1 MTESMQV
8 EAAALLDRWSAAG
21 ARVTAQDAERV
32 GAALGLLTTGGG
44 ADRAR
49 ALDAAGQLAALRLDT
64 DALLAA
70 LVAVGAGA
78 APPAREIAERFG
90 PVVAALVE
98 GVARMRRIQA
108 LRAGLDPGRG
118 GDRAPQLE
126 ALRKMLLAMVQD
138 VRVVLIKLAAEVV
151 RLREVA
157 RGGSA
162 GERLEAARET
172 FELTAPLANRLGVW
186 QLKWELEDLALRCR
200 DPESY
205 RAIARALDG
214 KRADREAFIARVAG
228 ELRDALAGA
237 GVSAEVAGRPK
248 HIYSIWKK
256 MQGKALAFDAL
267 FDVRAVRVL
276 VEQVQDCYT
285 ALGVVH
291 DRWTPIP
298 GEFDDYIARPK
309 PNGYRSLHTAV
320 VGPEGKTLEVQI
332 RTREMHQAS
341 ELGVAAHWRYKE
353 GGGGGDPRLDERIA
367 WLRQILQ
374 WRQDMNAHGAADG
387 VHAALFQ
394 DTVYVL
400 TPQGRV
406 VALPRGATP
415 VDFAYHVHTDLGHR
429 CRGARVDGAIVPLS
443 HRLESGQRVEII
455 AARDGGPSRDWLNAF
470 PGLLASHRARL
481 KVRQW
486 FHAEHQRQAIAQGR
500 ALLEREVHRLGVAP
514 PSLDA
519 LAHGLGRT
527 GVEDMLAAIARGEI
541 GGRELQSVLRPGDRG
556 TPALVAPRA
565 AVSGATPGD
574 GVLVVG
580 MEGLLT
586 QLARCCK
593 PAPPDAIVGF
603 VTRGRGVSVHRR
615 CCPNVLRQ
623 PEERRLPAQWGALPV
638 NGRYLV
644 DLEVTGLAGTALLRT
659 VTETLGRERV
669 PVTSATGRERA
680 GGARVALTVE
690 VSGGEQL
697 ERVRAVLAAL
707 PAVSAVTRR

>member
-1 MTESMQV
+1 MTEAMQ
-8 EAAALLDRWSAAG
+8 ADAPALLGRWCALG
-21 ARVTAQDAERV
+21 ARVSAADEARV
-32 GAALGLLTTGGG
+32 AVALALLQQTPGAGLV
-44 ADRAR
+44 R
-49 ALDAAGQLAALRLDT
+49 ALDTAALLAALRLDG
-64 DALLAA
+64 DALVAALLA
-70 LVAVGAGA
+70 GEAGA
-78 APPAREIAERFG
+78 SLPARVLFERFG
-90 PVVAALVE
+90 PSVGALVE
-98 GVARMRRIQA
+98 GAARMQRIQA
-108 LRAGLDPGRG
+108 LRAGLEPGRG

-157 RGGSA
+157 RGGTA
-162 GERLEAARET
+162 GEQLEAARET

-200 DPESY
+200 DPGSY

-214 KRADREAFIARVAG
+214 KRADREAFIAQVAG
-228 ELRDALAGA
+228 ALREALARA
-237 GVSAEVAGRPK
+237 GVVAEVAGRPK

-256 MQGKALAFDAL
+256 MQGKALAFEAL

-276 VEQVQDCYT
+276 VEDVKDCYS

-291 DRWTPIP
+291 DLWTPIAS
-298 GEFDDYIARPK
+298 EFDDYIARPK

-320 VGPEGKTLEVQI
+320 LGPENKTLEVQI

-353 GGGGGDPRLDERIA
+353 GGGDPRLDERIG

-374 WRQDMNAHGAADG
+374 WRQDMDAQGPAAG
-387 VHAALFQ
+387 VRAAVFQ

-415 VDFAYHVHTDLGHR
+415 VDFAYYVHTDLGHR
-429 CRGARVDGAIVPLS
+429 CRGAKVDGVIVPLT

-455 AARDGGPSRDWLNAF
+455 AAREGGPSRDWLNGAL
-470 PGLLASHRARL
+470 GLLGSARARA

-486 FHAEHQRQAIAQGR
+486 FHAEHLRQALAQGR

-514 PSLDA
+514 PSLEA
-519 LAHGLGRT
+519 LSQGLGRA
-527 GVEDMLAAIARGEI
+527 GVEDMLAALARGEL
-541 GGRELQSVLRPGDRG
+541 GPRDLQAVMRPGERG
-556 TPALVAPRA
+556 APVAAAPRA
-565 AVSGATPGD
+565 PSAGTGAGN

-580 MEGLLT
+580 MDRLLT

-603 VTRGRGVSVHRR
+603 VTRGRGVSVHRQS
-615 CCPNVLRQ
+615 CPSVLRQ
-623 PEERRLPAQWGALPV
+623 PAERRLAAQWGASPAG
-638 NGRYLV
+638 GRYLV
-644 DLEVTGLAGTALLRT
+644 DLEVTGVAGAGLTRA
-659 VTETLGRERV
+659 VTEALGRERV
-669 PVTSATGRERA
+669 PVSALTGRERT
-680 GGARVALTVE
+680 GLARLALTVE
-690 VSGGEQL
+690 VGGGEHL
-697 ERVRAVLAAL
+697 DRVLAAL
-707 PAVSAVTRR
+707 EALPGVSAVRRR